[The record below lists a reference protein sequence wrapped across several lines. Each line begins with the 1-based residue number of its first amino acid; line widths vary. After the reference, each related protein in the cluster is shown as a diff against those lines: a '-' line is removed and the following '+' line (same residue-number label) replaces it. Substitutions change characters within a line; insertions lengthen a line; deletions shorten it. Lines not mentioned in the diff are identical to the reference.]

1 MFQISK
7 AQNACL
13 KTLEVVA
20 NRMQSG
26 KRSEILESFTDQMFK
41 KLINCEPSVQKNKQ
55 NNSKFQKPNCLLKKN
70 CEPIQFIRKIVF

>member
-13 KTLEVVA
+13 KTLEVFA

-55 NNSKFQKPNCLLKKN
+55 NNSKFQKPNSLLKKN
-70 CEPIQFIRKIVF
+70 CEPIQFIGKFVF